1 MKNTNV
7 TLVPLESDDRDQFIL
22 DNQWAFKH
30 GAMIE
35 FGERDGH
42 LCEDGEII
50 SRKTI
55 ERCIDSPNSETYR
68 IVVDGRKARDGEYV
82 DLIGTYDPLK
92 NPAVVNID
100 KEKAA
105 KWIACGVQPT
115 DTVKGILVKE
125 GILEAKKAQAKAK
138 K

>member
-1 MKNTNV
+1 MAVKMRLTR
-7 TLVPLESDDRDQFIL
+7 LGD
-22 DNQWAFKH
+22 K
-30 GAMIE
+30 
-35 FGERDGH
+35 
-42 LCEDGEII
+42 
-50 SRKTI
+50 K
-55 ERCIDSPNSETYR
+55 SPFYR
-68 IVVDGRKARDGEYV
+68 IIVVDGRKARDGEYV

-115 DTVKGILVKE
+115 DTVKSILVKE
-125 GILEAKKAQAKAK
+125 GILEAKKTQAKAK